1 MIPWEPTTPYC
12 CPLSHRALGGVHIGC
27 FMAPAQGHPCS
38 PGPHPTGSCTHQQDK
53 SSRGQVCAGQELA
66 SPLYCIW
73 TQAWLQAIQ
82 LQSKHLQEQEEAE
95 GPTQL
100 LARWV
105 RRWDIVL
112 LPPRLS
118 REEQSQTPCSVGQ
131 QLSPNAPGTKPRAPL
146 PWPPST
152 TMGAETETGR
162 ARGDIKQGRFSYTS
176 APKQAPSQA
185 IQT

>member
-1 MIPWEPTTPYC
+1 M
-12 CPLSHRALGGVHIGC
+12 LG
-27 FMAPAQGHPCS
+27 
-38 PGPHPTGSCTHQQDK
+38 HQQDK

-131 QLSPNAPGTKPRAPL
+131 QLSPHAPGTKPRAPL
-146 PWPPST
+146 PWSPST